1 MDNSLADWLTLRE
14 SADAAAR
21 SASLASAV
29 SDALGI
35 PSGSSLRILDLG
47 SGTGSN
53 VRYLAGRLLTPQD
66 WLLDDHHPDLQARE
80 AKSSSTI
87 SIETRVAD
95 LGTLDDPDMFTRRHL
110 VTASA
115 LLDLVSESWMSR
127 LAAKCRDIR
136 ATVLFALTYNG
147 QSHCSPEEPED
158 DAVRE
163 LLNRHQRNNDKGF
176 GKAAGPDAVE
186 CAVRCFS
193 EADYHV
199 RREASDWNLPPDARE
214 LQRQLIKGWAEA
226 AVEIAPDQAP
236 KIESWLAR
244 RFAHVDAGRSRI
256 TVGHEDIAGFQRF

>member
-21 SASLASAV
+21 SASLTSAV

-35 PSGSSLRILDLG
+35 PSGSPLRILDLG

-53 VRYLAGRLLTPQD
+53 VRYLAPRLLTPQD
-66 WLLDDHHPDLQARE
+66 WLLVDRDPDLLARVP
-80 AKSSSTI
+80 KSSPSI

-115 LLDLVSESWMSR
+115 LLDLVSESWMSM
-127 LAAKCRDIR
+127 LAAKCRDTR

-193 EADYHV
+193 AAGYRI
-199 RREASDWNLPPDARE
+199 RREASAWDLQPAARE

-226 AVEIAPDQAP
+226 AVEIAPDRAP

-244 RFAHVDAGRSRI
+244 RLAHIDAGRSRV
-256 TVGHEDIAGFQRF
+256 TVGHDDVAAFRSF